1 MRGLVLAE
9 KPSLMRAI
17 QDAYYAGTF
26 PFDLDFAAFH
36 GHLMGLAA
44 PADYHEE
51 WRKWDL
57 AALPLIPDAF
67 KYLPVDKKSVDVI
80 MARIKGGHYD
90 FLVNA
95 CDAEREG
102 EHIFWSFYEANKLT
116 LPVKRLWCSTTLKKD
131 LLVAL
136 GSLHEASEFQHL
148 REAAAFRAQFDWLVG
163 MNFSRA
169 ISLKTNKKT
178 NIGRVVTPTLKMV
191 VDREL
196 EIKNFVAQPFF
207 EVAVKMEKGGEA
219 FPGAVLVPPDLKQ
232 SRFPTKEAAE
242 AAKAALGKQGTVVN
256 VTSKKKVTKPPT
268 LYSTT
273 ELEKDANK
281 YFKFKASKTDAL
293 TQALYEH
300 GYVSYPRTSCRF
312 IPTSMVP
319 EIPKLLKPLEK
330 FPELADALKMATPAA
345 ITEATKGKDY
355 VDDSKLTDHHAIIPT
370 GEVFDPASISEDE
383 RKIYLLIAKRFLSIF
398 LPPLV
403 VNSTTALIESG
414 GQTIKAT
421 GSIVADRGYSILYEY
436 KGKDTL
442 LPAMSKGDTVDIKGS
457 AIREGTTKPPDRYT
471 DRALLDAMAN
481 AGKFVSERDQ
491 MAILREVEGIGTP
504 ATRASILEKLESTGM
519 CNVEKGYFI
528 PTPFGMELV
537 ELVRTR
543 DVASPSITA
552 EWEKKL
558 KDLEENGHPEVFK
571 AQMVEYIK
579 KETADIANNI
589 SADLSAYRFETI
601 GTCPICGKPVVITK
615 NYYKCANYKADVDPC
630 TFIVSREAFFGTKLT
645 RADMVT
651 MLSGKATK
659 PKTLKTKD
667 GRTYTAPLA
676 IKDGRVGPV
685 FTDSPER
692 QNADRSKIT
701 QRKGI
706 CKCPLCADGQIFRG
720 KDWYICS
727 NRGNGCKFI
736 VGMAIC
742 SAPITEND
750 VKDLVAGKVVGPK
763 KFTWKSGKQGEAKL
777 KSSVVEEGNEKDF
790 KTEFVFS

>member
-17 QDAYYAGTF
+17 QDAYKAGTF

-67 KYLPVDKKSVDVI
+67 KYLPVDKKSVDII
-80 MARIKGGHYD
+80 MAKIKGGHYD

-131 LLVAL
+131 LMVAL

-232 SRFPTKEAAE
+232 PRFPTKEAAE
-242 AAKAALGKQGTVVN
+242 AAKAMLGKRGTVVN

-442 LPAMSKGDTVDIKGS
+442 LPDMSKGDTVDIKGS

>member
-80 MARIKGGHYD
+80 MAKIKGGHYD

-102 EHIFWSFYEANKLT
+102 EHIFWSFYEANRLT

-232 SRFPTKEAAE
+232 PRFPTKEAAE

-330 FPELADALKMATPAA
+330 FPELVDALKMATPAA
-345 ITEATKGKDY
+345 IAEATKGKDY

-370 GEVFDPASISEDE
+370 GEVFDPMSISEDE

-398 LPPLV
+398 LPPLI

-457 AIREGTTKPPDRYT
+457 AIREGTTKPPERYT

-579 KETADIANNI
+579 KETADIADNI

-601 GTCPICGKPVVITK
+601 GTCPVCGKPVVMTN
-615 NYYKCANYKADVDPC
+615 NYYKCSHYKAETDPC
-630 TFIVSREAFFGTKLT
+630 TFIVSREEVCGTKLSK
-645 RADMVT
+645 ADMVT

-676 IKDGRVGPV
+676 IKNGRVGPV
-685 FTDSPER
+685 FTDNPER
-692 QNADRSKIT
+692 QSADRSKIA
-701 QRKGI
+701 QREGI
-706 CKCPLCADGQIFRG
+706 CKCPLCEDGQIFKG

-727 NRGNGCKFI
+727 NRGKGCKFI
-736 VGMAIC
+736 VGMTIC
-742 SAPITEND
+742 SAPISETD
-750 VKDLVAGKVVGPK
+750 VKDLVAGKMIGPK
-763 KFTWKSGKQGEAKL
+763 KFTWKSGKKGEAKL
-777 KSSVVEEGNEKDF
+777 KASVVGEGNDRDF

>member
-17 QDAYYAGTF
+17 QDAYKAGTF
-26 PFDLDFAAFH
+26 PFNLDFAAFH

-207 EVAVKMEKGGEA
+207 EVTVKMAKGGDE

-232 SRFPTKEAAE
+232 FRFPTKEAAE

-256 VTSKKKVTKPPT
+256 VASKKKVTKPPT

-436 KGKDTL
+436 KGKDIL

-519 CNVEKGYFI
+519 CNVEKGYFV

-537 ELVRTR
+537 ELVQTR

-571 AQMVEYIK
+571 AQMVDYIK

-615 NYYKCANYKADVDPC
+615 NYYKCTNYKADADPC

-645 RADMVT
+645 KADMVT

-736 VGMAIC
+736 VGMTIC
-742 SAPITEND
+742 SALITEND

-777 KSSVVEEGNEKDF
+777 KSSVVEEGKEKDF